1 MVRMVVGK
9 NGKGKSKV
17 LLEKVNTD
25 VKEILGNVVFL
36 DTSAKHMYELNNKI
50 RLINVSDYLIKN
62 SDVFIGFIEG
72 IISQD
77 HDLQLMYFDNFLSL
91 ANCTTTDLEPVIN
104 DLEALSTKYN
114 VDIFLSISTTNGDIP
129 ETLNDRIF
137 VSL

>member
-1 MVRMVVGK
+1 MVVRK

-17 LLEKVNTD
+17 LLEKVNSD

-50 RLINVSDYLIKN
+50 RLINVSDYMIKN

-91 ANCTTTDLEPVIN
+91 ANCTVSDLESVVY
-104 DLEALSTKYN
+104 DLESLSTKFN
-114 VDIFLSISTTNGDIP
+114 VDMYLSISTTNGDVP

>member
-17 LLEKVNTD
+17 LLEKVNSD

-50 RLINVSDYLIKN
+50 RLINVSEYMIKN

-77 HDLQLMYFDNFLSL
+77 HDLQLMFFDNFLSL
-91 ANCTTTDLEPVIN
+91 ANCTVSDLESVVN
-104 DLEALSTKYN
+104 DLESLSTKFN
-114 VDIFLSISTTNGDIP
+114 VDMYLSISTTNGDVP

>member
-17 LLEKVNTD
+17 LLEKVNSD

-50 RLINVSDYLIKN
+50 RLINVSDYMIKN

-77 HDLQLMYFDNFLSL
+77 HDLKLMYFDNFLSL
-91 ANCTTTDLEPVIN
+91 ANCTVSDLESVVY
-104 DLEALSTKYN
+104 DLETLSTKFN
-114 VDIFLSISTTNGDIP
+114 VDMYLSISTTNGDVP

>member
-17 LLEKVNTD
+17 LLEKVNSD

-50 RLINVSDYLIKN
+50 RLINVSDYMVKN

-91 ANCTTTDLEPVIN
+91 ANCTVSDLEAVVN
-104 DLEALSTKYN
+104 DLESLSTKFN
-114 VDIFLSISTTNGDIP
+114 VDMYLSISTTNGDVP

>member
-17 LLEKVNTD
+17 LLEKVNSD

-50 RLINVSDYLIKN
+50 RLINVSDYMIKN

-91 ANCTTTDLEPVIN
+91 ANCTVSDLESVVY
-104 DLEALSTKYN
+104 DLESLSTKFN
-114 VDIFLSISTTNGDIP
+114 VDMYLSISTTNGDVP

>member
-17 LLEKVNTD
+17 LLEKVNSD

-50 RLINVSDYLIKN
+50 RLINVSEYMIKN

-91 ANCTTTDLEPVIN
+91 ANCTVSDLESVVY
-104 DLEALSTKYN
+104 DLESLSKKFN
-114 VDIFLSISTTNGDIP
+114 VDMYLSISTTNGDVP

>member
-17 LLEKVNTD
+17 LLEKVNSD

-50 RLINVSDYLIKN
+50 RLINVSDYMIKN

-91 ANCTTTDLEPVIN
+91 ANCTVSDLESVVN
-104 DLEALSTKYN
+104 DLESLSTKFN
-114 VDIFLSISTTNGDIP
+114 VDMYLSISTTNGDVP

>member
-17 LLEKVNTD
+17 LLEKVNSD

-50 RLINVSDYLIKN
+50 RLINVSDYMIKN

-91 ANCTTTDLEPVIN
+91 ANCTVSNLETVVYDLES
-104 DLEALSTKYN
+104 LSTKFN
-114 VDIFLSISTTNGDIP
+114 VDMYLSISTTNGDVP

>member
-17 LLEKVNTD
+17 LLEKVNSD

-50 RLINVSDYLIKN
+50 RLINVSDYMVKN

-91 ANCTTTDLEPVIN
+91 ANCTVSDLESVVY
-104 DLEALSTKYN
+104 DLESLSTKFN
-114 VDIFLSISTTNGDIP
+114 VDMYLSISTTNGDVP

>member
-17 LLEKVNTD
+17 LLEKVNSD

-50 RLINVSDYLIKN
+50 RLINVSDYMIKN

-91 ANCTTTDLEPVIN
+91 ANCTVSDLELVVN
-104 DLEALSTKYN
+104 DLESLSTKFN
-114 VDIFLSISTTNGDIP
+114 VDMYLSISTTNGDVP